1 MMMLLDTCLHRGSEG
16 VPLPY
21 SPRMD
26 DGMAVL
32 LLGCFFLSAYVLS
45 RSSKFLLQLV
55 KDFLLNRE
63 RTSIFA
69 MSTAS
74 DMRYLLLLI
83 LQTCLLEGVFI
94 FNYYQETSGILV
106 NHLAPYTLLAAYVSI
121 SILMVCA
128 KWLTYSVLGW
138 IFFDKNK
145 TALWLESYS
154 TLQYYIGFI
163 LFPLV
168 LFIVYFDLDIR
179 ISTVLALFLFIF
191 VKILMLYKYLKLF
204 CDNLYG
210 CSLLFLYFCALE
222 IVPYLVLY
230 RGIEQLNDYLII
242 KF

>member
-1 MMMLLDTCLHRGSEG
+1 MMRLLDACLQVGTEG
-16 VPLPY
+16 IPLPY

-26 DGMAVL
+26 DGIAVL

-74 DMRYLLLLI
+74 DMRYLLLLV
-83 LQTCLLEGVFI
+83 LQTCVLEGVFM
-94 FNYYQETSGILV
+94 FNYYQESEGVLV
-106 NHLAPYTLLAAYVSI
+106 NHIAPLSLLLIYVSI
-121 SILMVCA
+121 PILVFCV
-128 KWLTYSVLGW
+128 KWLVYSVLGW
-138 IFFDKNK
+138 IFFDKIK
-145 TALWLESYS
+145 TGLWLESYS
-154 TLQYYIGFI
+154 TLQYYIGFA

-168 LFIVYFDLDIR
+168 LFIVYFDLDSR
-179 ISTVLALFLFIF
+179 ISVVLALILFLF
-191 VKILMLYKYLKLF
+191 VKILMLYKCIKLF

-230 RGIEQLNDYLII
+230 QGIEQLNDYLII